1 MARLDVAMRD
11 RESFTETVLNWTVSA
26 SVAEAKKSL
35 ATMQA
40 ELQRL
45 QGEEE
50 NWRKQHNHSRGNLQ
64 EAWDKLVQ
72 LRTHI
77 SLFRSAI
84 EEATIEDVSLQAES
98 EAWRVAHP
106 DRALTGRV
114 PLTVESAIKFGDV
127 HGIREK
133 LRLKEGLQRKVALVE
148 ELLADLRVQL
158 SRHSTELTR
167 VNTLGGSTYGSAA
180 EAVGHSM
187 VLRQAVIS
195 ISQQLEDAE
204 QDYLSA
210 RKELETVEIE
220 LSSILEKARAVGDA
234 EDARTAA
241 ASAAKASAAEAA
253 RASHTEETLSHLV
266 SAVLQGREPPPAI
279 TALTAR
285 VHAPAA
291 PARCEFSLHEVLS
304 GYARVTRLNGEEPRV
319 YRARLEK
326 RLSALMVLDQ
336 QLQDELLVK
345 TEDVRRDRD
354 RLREVEVLR
363 LRVELQVH
371 APASRGRVVSIF
383 YSFTPSS
390 GPLFCVHGH
399 RCPTR
404 RRACGSSSPRRW
416 CAPGAGTTCSS
427 SRRRR
432 RTARGGSSTAPSRRP
447 PARRSCC
454 CSRRRRSS
462 RRRRRR
468 RRLRR
473 GPNCRPAC
481 TLRNGPRTSRDR
493 RTTTTR
499 THAPSRSSPSPTTPS
514 PSRRP
519 SWVFPSGPA

>member
-1 MARLDVAMRD
+1 MQSKGVSSSPRVPTSSSSSPPPPPPSALVELDPMARLDVAMRD
-11 RESFTETVLNWTVSA
+11 RERFTETVLNWTVSA
-26 SVAEAKKSL
+26 SVVEAKKSL

-45 QGEEE
+45 MAEEE

-77 SLFRSAI
+77 TLFRSAI

-114 PLTVESAIKFGDV
+114 PLTVDSAIKFGDV

-167 VNTLGGSTYGSAA
+167 VNSLGGGTYGSAA

-195 ISQQLEDAE
+195 ISHQLEDAE

-220 LSSILEKARAVGDA
+220 LSSILEKARTVGDA
-234 EDARTAA
+234 EDARVAA
-241 ASAAKASAAEAA
+241 ADASKAAAAEAA
-253 RASHTEETLSHLV
+253 RASNTEETLSNLV

-285 VHAPAA
+285 VNVAA
-291 PARCEFSLHEVLS
+291 VPARCEFSLHEVLS
-304 GYARVTRLNGEEPRV
+304 GYARVIRLNGEEPRV

-336 QLQDELLVK
+336 QLQDELLAK

-363 LRVELQVH
+363 LRVELQVTQCALCTLPPAWTAPCDLTSRHPNMPLQVIH
-371 APASRGRVVSIF
+371 ATALWPAWKCPIRRCIRSHPG
-383 YSFTPSS
+383 TPTCLRRS
-390 GPLFCVHGH
+390 
-399 RCPTR
+399 PTP
-404 RRACGSSSPRRW
+404 RRA
-416 CAPGAGTTCSS
+416 
-427 SRRRR
+427 
-432 RTARGGSSTAPSRRP
+432 
-447 PARRSCC
+447 
-454 CSRRRRSS
+454 
-462 RRRRRR
+462 
-468 RRLRR
+468 
-473 GPNCRPAC
+473 
-481 TLRNGPRTSRDR
+481 
-493 RTTTTR
+493 
-499 THAPSRSSPSPTTPS
+499 
-514 PSRRP
+514 
-519 SWVFPSGPA
+519 